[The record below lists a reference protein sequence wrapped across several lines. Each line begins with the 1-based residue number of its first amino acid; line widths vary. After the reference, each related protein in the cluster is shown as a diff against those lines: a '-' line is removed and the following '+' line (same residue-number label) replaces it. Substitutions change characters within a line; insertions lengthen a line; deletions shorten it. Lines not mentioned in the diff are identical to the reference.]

1 MTVRKYLMS
10 ITDGERHS
18 SKTKDHRL
26 FKSRESK
33 MRTKLQSMH
42 VFISSCCPSVDIM
55 GLVTPS
61 ICLIF
66 LSVVNCNLELLN
78 KHFLPLRTV
87 WQSFFTMTGMK
98 LGEIFILK
106 FTQLQPIDY
115 WWKWQKGRQEER
127 QHHEKKL
134 LIKLD
139 IYI

>member
-18 SKTKDHRL
+18 LKTRDHRL

-55 GLVTPS
+55 GYNTPS
-61 ICLIF
+61 ICLNF
-66 LSVVNCNLELLN
+66 LSVVNCNLKLLN

-87 WQSFFTMTGMK
+87 WQSFITMTGMK
-98 LGEIFILK
+98 LGELFILK

-115 WWKWQKGRQEER
+115 WWKWQKDRQEER
-127 QHHEKKL
+127 QHPEKNCS
-134 LIKLD
+134 
-139 IYI
+139 